1 MIKASNL
8 LKFLGVIEN
17 VDVSHSSTNKENF
30 NIAKI
35 EASKLNNSLS
45 DQSLLTYE
53 KPPQT

>member
-1 MIKASNL
+1 L